1 MALPREVEISLFRVV
16 QECVN
21 NAVKHSGAKNI
32 TITLELSKDNGDLV
46 LSVADDGKG
55 ISSEKINQTN
65 RFGIRGMRD
74 RIQSL
79 GGKFIVESP
88 NGTGTKISS
97 IVPSAKIK
105 DIE

>member
-1 MALPREVEISLFRVV
+1 
-16 QECVN
+16 
-21 NAVKHSGAKNI
+21 
-32 TITLELSKDNGDLV
+32 
-46 LSVADDGKG
+46 
-55 ISSEKINQTN
+55 
-65 RFGIRGMRD
+65 MRD

-88 NGTGTKISS
+88 SGNGTKISS